1 MGGWGLP
8 RAVTRAMVR
17 LHAVDAVVASVWVG
31 MSWVLGLSQPLLLAV
46 LSLLRLSFDHLL
58 LRRLYGP
65 VCAWLASEEPSRTQV
80 RAADDALQ
88 RFQQRYVLG
97 HALGWT
103 AAVAGST
110 LLWAWSSRTG
120 LGAPELYA
128 SVVFGI
134 AMVAA
139 PSAFMLALSSSLNNR
154 LMFDMSF
161 AVHEDGLDRPR
172 LASSFRDELMVFFA
186 LYAFASICGTL
197 STAGSLAARVLRAQA
212 LTEERARVE
221 LAVLEL
227 AAGVELETLDPAL
240 ELLDAPPPAL
250 ETIWT
255 ATPDAKV
262 VSDYD
267 RAEGHARAA
276 ARTMDGRYIYAESTP
291 EVEGYAGAFALFTL
305 INALVIALLTALVV
319 NALSRTLLD
328 PLDELRRATRRMVD
342 YGDMA
347 AIGRVMPLRNDE
359 IGGLIYNYNELLDII
374 EELSSAA
381 QAVAGGDLRASLE
394 RPGDLHEAFAQM
406 VEQLRAMVLE
416 LRQTAVEVA
425 SATGEIHAATRAQEQ
440 AAQRQT
446 EIVQSASETLTSLA
460 LRALEISTVAD
471 ELSMSAERSH
481 ATAEQTLVD
490 ITALEGHTRGIRE
503 LLVVI
508 RDVASRS
515 DLLALNG
522 ALEASRAGEAGRGFE
537 IVAAEMRG
545 LAERVTGS
553 VGDAGARVEDIEGAA
568 RETLASTQQSRGFA
582 DETVTR
588 ARKISAAT
596 TAQSAETAEASR
608 AAVAMA
614 EFVASSAAGTS
625 QTLAVADTLR
635 ERVAEL
641 ERISTRF
648 EL

>member
-1 MGGWGLP
+1 
-8 RAVTRAMVR
+8 MVR

-31 MSWVLGLSQPLLLAV
+31 MSWVLGLGQPLLLAV
-46 LSLLRLSFDHLL
+46 LSLLRLSLDHLL

-65 VCAWLASEEPSRTQV
+65 VCVWLEAEQAGSEQV

-97 HALGWT
+97 HGLGWA
-103 AAVAGST
+103 AAVGANT
-110 LLWAWSSRTG
+110 LLWASSAQTG

-161 AVHEDGLDRPR
+161 AVHAGKLDRPR
-172 LASSFRDELMVFFA
+172 PSSSFRAELMVFFA

-197 STAGSLAARVLRAQA
+197 STAGSLAARVLRDQA
-212 LTEERARVE
+212 ITEQRARVE
-221 LAVLEL
+221 LVALEL
-227 AAGVELETLDPAL
+227 ATGAGVDELDSAL
-240 ELLDAPPPAL
+240 QLLDAPPAAL
-250 ETIWT
+250 ERRWA
-255 ATPDAKV
+255 ATPDERV
-262 VSDYD
+262 VSEYD
-267 RAEGHARAA
+267 NAEGRARAA
-276 ARTMDGRYIYAESTP
+276 ARSIDGRYVYAEHSP
-291 EVEGYAGAFALFTL
+291 AVEGYAGAFALFTL
-305 INALVIALLTALVV
+305 VNALVIALLTALVV

-328 PLDELRRATRRMVD
+328 PLDELRSATRRMVD

-374 EELSSAA
+374 EELSCAA
-381 QAVAGGDLRASLE
+381 QAVASGDLRETLE

-406 VEQLRAMVLE
+406 VAQLRAMVLE

-425 SATGEIHAATRAQEQ
+425 SATGEIHAATMAQEQ
-440 AAQRQT
+440 AAQRQA
-446 EIVQSASETLTSLA
+446 ESVRSASETAASLA
-460 LRALEISTVAD
+460 SRALEISTVAD
-471 ELSMSAERSH
+471 ELSLSAERSH
-481 ATAEQTLVD
+481 ATAEQTLAD

-582 DETVTR
+582 DETVKR

-596 TAQSAETAEASR
+596 TAQSADTAEASR
-608 AAVAMA
+608 AALAMA